1 MRIFLLWVGWASVVG
16 SIGDGLIAVL
26 ALVVVGN
33 AGWAMPG
40 PSVDA
45 LLAGY
50 LPALYWVKSIALLAM
65 PGGVVAW
72 LFALPALVYFPARIA
87 MSALIGWAAFVAAR
101 RLAPRQSRPP
111 QALA

>member
-1 MRIFLLWVGWASVVG
+1 MRTFLLWVGWASVVG
-16 SIGDGLIAVL
+16 SVGDGLIAVL

-45 LLAGY
+45 LLAGH
-50 LPALYWVKSIALLAM
+50 LPALYWVKSVALLAM
-65 PGGVVAW
+65 PGGFVAW
-72 LFALPALVYFPARIA
+72 LFALPAVVYFPARIA

-101 RLAPRQSRPP
+101 RLAPRPP
-111 QALA
+111 QAVA